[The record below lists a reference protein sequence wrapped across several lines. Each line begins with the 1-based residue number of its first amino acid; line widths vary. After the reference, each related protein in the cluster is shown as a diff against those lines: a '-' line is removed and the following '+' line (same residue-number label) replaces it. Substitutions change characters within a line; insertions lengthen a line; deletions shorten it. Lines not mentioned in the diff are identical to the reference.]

1 MATEHRTF
9 LAIENLTLRVEFVP
23 SCAVLGVRGRVVWR
37 DGSREPLPL
46 NSPLT
51 KSSLDEVG
59 MV

>member
-1 MATEHRTF
+1 MIGKRSSELDQH
-9 LAIENLTLRVEFVP
+9 
-23 SCAVLGVRGRVVWR
+23 AVAHKLDDTPIMLG
-37 DGSREPLPL
+37 DL

>member
-1 MATEHRTF
+1 MVSEALVQTDDKEVVVTLLSNDEAQF
-9 LAIENLTLRVEFVP
+9 SDDTYQYLA
-23 SCAVLGVRGRVVWR
+23 
-37 DGSREPLPL
+37 

>member
-1 MATEHRTF
+1 MPTLWNSPTVATPASNYTQCAIVQASERNLYTAGQIGDMPDGTMA
-9 LAIENLTLRVEFVP
+9 
-23 SCAVLGVRGRVVWR
+23 
-37 DGSREPLPL
+37 

>member
-1 MATEHRTF
+1 MMRRLLLIVALLMWAPAHAALDVDFGRYHA
-9 LAIENLTLRVEFVP
+9 LVIGINDYKNLPR
-23 SCAVLGVRGRVVWR
+23 
-37 DGSREPLPL
+37 L

>member
-1 MATEHRTF
+1 MYLWR
-9 LAIENLTLRVEFVP
+9 AIDQDGEILD
-23 SCAVLGVRGRVVWR
+23 VLVQA
-37 DGSREPLPL
+37 

>member
-1 MATEHRTF
+1 MGDQHESYSEM
-9 LAIENLTLRVEFVP
+9 LEQSLNLRWP
-23 SCAVLGVRGRVVWR
+23 
-37 DGSREPLPL
+37 